1 MSKLIRKR
9 FGELLISAGVVTE
22 AEVEYALK
30 NKLEGE
36 KIGDTLIRLE
46 FTNESKVLDA
56 LEEAT
61 GLQRINLRDTN
72 IQKEAIQLIPE
83 TYAKSKMLIPIE
95 VDDEKL
101 TVAMLDPI
109 DYITIDDLRLMIG
122 KQLEIFIAST
132 DDINNAIERLYGF
145 TKTLKDLGVSSDFLL
160 DEDFLLESDYTNP
173 MVELVDQILS
183 NAVQNKASDI
193 HVNPLSDAI
202 EVKYRIDGTLI
213 TEMQLPKELAPQLV
227 ARIKVMSQMDVTET
241 RTPQDGRI
249 RTQVNDRDVDLRI
262 STIPTVNGEK
272 VVLRVLDLTQA
283 SSTLNGLGFSRRD
296 SERVHDLINKPNG
309 IVLVSGPTGSGKSTT
324 LYTFLGLLDHD
335 EDNIITVEDPVER
348 QIDGIHQV
356 QVREEVNMTFA
367 SALRSILRQDPDT
380 VMVGEIRDTETASI
394 SVRAALTGHLVLS
407 TIHTNDSISTIPRL
421 IDMGVEPF
429 LVSSSINSI
438 IAQRLVRVVCGECGY
453 WDTPTKSETKLF
465 SNRGI
470 KIDQVK
476 RAVGCVS
483 CNNKGYKN
491 RVGIYE
497 ILVVDDR
504 MRRMI
509 SDGASVQQL
518 KDYANKHHMKY
529 LIDDGLNKVKAGIT
543 TVEEVIRVAVDPE
556 VGNDD

>member
-22 AEVEYALK
+22 QEVEYALK

-61 GLQRINLRDTN
+61 GLQRINLREVN
-72 IQKEAIQLIPE
+72 IQKEATQMIPE
-83 TYAKSKMLIPIE
+83 TYARSKKLIPIE
-95 VDDEKL
+95 TDEEKM
-101 TVAMLDPI
+101 TIAMLDPI

-122 KQLEIFIAST
+122 KQLEIFIASS
-132 DDINNAIERLYGF
+132 DDINNAIERHYGF
-145 TKTLKDLGVSSDFLL
+145 SKTLKDLGVSSEFLL
-160 DEDFLLESDYTNP
+160 DDDLMLESDYTNP
-173 MVELVDQILS
+173 MVELVDQVLL

-202 EVKYRIDGTLI
+202 EIKYRIDGVLI

-241 RTPQDGRI
+241 RSPQDGRI
-249 RTQVNDRDVDLRI
+249 RTRVNERDVDLRI

-272 VVLRVLDLTQA
+272 VVLRVLDLSQA
-283 SSTLNGLGFSRRD
+283 SGSLTGLGFSRRD
-296 SERVHDLINKPNG
+296 TERVNELITKPNG
-309 IVLVSGPTGSGKSTT
+309 ILLVSGPTGSGKSTT
-324 LYTFLGLLDHD
+324 LYAFLSLLDHE

-380 VMVGEIRDTETASI
+380 IMVGEIRDTETASI

-407 TIHTNDSISTIPRL
+407 TIHTNDSVSTIPRL

-438 IAQRLVRVVCGECGY
+438 IAQRLVRVVCTECGY
-453 WDTPTKSETKLF
+453 WDNPTKSEIQLF
-465 SNRGI
+465 NNRGI
-470 KIDQVK
+470 KIEKVK

-497 ILVVDDR
+497 ILVVDDT

-518 KDYANKHHMKY
+518 KDYANKHGMKY

-556 VGNDD
+556 TKKDD